1 MRNGR
6 IVSEVF
12 LRDDIENML
21 KAVDRANA
29 SLANYPLL
37 TEEVAIYRAGF
48 IDAMQAVAAAFGISF
63 VESRNE
69 IQTWER

>member
-21 KAVDRANA
+21 KAISKANV
-29 SLANYPLL
+29 SLATYFPED
-37 TEEVAIYRAGF
+37 TVAIYRAGF
-48 IDAMQAVAAAFGISF
+48 ADAMQAVAVAFGISF

-69 IQTWER
+69 IQTWEQ